1 MFDFLI
7 VGSGLY
13 GAVFAHECRKKGFKC
28 LVLERR
34 DHIGGNLYCKNVNDI
49 EVHWYGAHIFH
60 TSSPEIWDYMNQFA
74 QFNRYTNSPMAFY
87 KENLYNLPFNM
98 NTFYQLWGTKTP
110 AEARLKIEEQ
120 TARHKG
126 ALPANLEEAALQMVG
141 EDIYFK
147 LVKGYTEKQ
156 WGKKATEI
164 PAFIIKRIPLRFI
177 FDNNYFNDPFQGIPK
192 GGYNVIIERLL
203 EDITVHLKT
212 DFLENRDHWMTV
224 ARKIIFSGEIDRFFN
239 YKLGKLE
246 YRSLQFEHKLLT
258 GTSNYQGNAV
268 INYTDAEVPY
278 TRIIEH
284 KHFDFGTQKDTF
296 ISYEYSAD
304 FKDGLEPYYPIN
316 DEKNNTLYQRY
327 KEEAKKLPQV
337 HFGGRLGSYRYYNMD
352 QVVAEALKDS
362 RSLLISLT

>member
-1 MFDFLI
+1 MYDFII
-7 VGSGLY
+7 VGAGLY
-13 GAVFAHECRKKGFKC
+13 GSIFAHECRKKGLKC
-28 LVLERR
+28 LVLEKR

-49 EVHWYGAHIFH
+49 QIHWYGAHIFH

-74 QFNRYTNSPMAFY
+74 QFNRYTNSPMACY
-87 KENLYNLPFNM
+87 KEELYNLPFNM
-98 NTFYQLWGTKTP
+98 NTFYQLWKIKTP
-110 AEARLKIEEQ
+110 EEAKLKIEEQ
-120 TARHKG
+120 TAKYKG
-126 ALPANLEEAALQMVG
+126 QKARNLEEKALQLVG

-147 LVKGYTEKQ
+147 LIKGYSEKQ
-156 WGKKATEI
+156 WGIKASEI
-164 PAFIIKRIPLRFI
+164 PAFIIKRVPLRFT

-203 EDITVHLKT
+203 KDITVHLKT
-212 DFLENRDHWMTV
+212 DFLENRDRWMKV

-268 INYTDAEVPY
+268 INYTDAKVPY
-278 TRIIEH
+278 TRVIEH

-337 HFGGRLGSYRYYNMD
+337 HFGGRLGSYQYYNMD